1 MSVTPQAVPARYPP
15 AFRLSLVRSC
25 HGGTSPE
32 SHSCLQPT
40 MKLSRITVLGQC
52 PSPIEFGRGHFA
64 RILSELFVNFAI
76 ERPLADFSPTTN
88 RNPQGQFHIQFFWNF
103 RIFTFFK
110 KKNGKVEQSK
120 PYRQNLSYVIFVI
133 FLALWSPTPVL
144 RYPAASRPLLP
155 VSKPRKTAAGQ
166 GIYIQWVHT
175 LRTILCRGRYAR
187 EDTSALCAL

>member
-1 MSVTPQAVPARYPP
+1 MQRSCKSAACNAPDNNPVGYDAEHHITGQGVSPLTRQRDSAPLNPGRHCIPAPCTEQSFNRDLRIPAVCLSGFFTIAFMSLTPQAVPARYPP

-32 SHSCLQPT
+32 SHSCLQAT

-88 RNPQGQFHIQFFWNF
+88 RNPQG
-103 RIFTFFK
+103 
-110 KKNGKVEQSK
+110 
-120 PYRQNLSYVIFVI
+120 
-133 FLALWSPTPVL
+133 
-144 RYPAASRPLLP
+144 
-155 VSKPRKTAAGQ
+155 
-166 GIYIQWVHT
+166 
-175 LRTILCRGRYAR
+175 
-187 EDTSALCAL
+187 

>member
-1 MSVTPQAVPARYPP
+1 MWAGR
-15 AFRLSLVRSC
+15 
-25 HGGTSPE
+25 
-32 SHSCLQPT
+32 
-40 MKLSRITVLGQC
+40 

-120 PYRQNLSYVIFVI
+120 PYRQNLSYIIFVI
-133 FLALWSPTPVL
+133 FLALWPPTPVL
-144 RYPAASRPLLP
+144 RYPAASRLLLP

>member
-1 MSVTPQAVPARYPP
+1 MTRAKICDLCTLAPNNLTDKTCEVLSASLPGSSSVSVTPQAVPARYPP

-64 RILSELFVNFAI
+64 REVFELFVNFAT

-103 RIFTFFK
+103 RIFTFFQK
-110 KKNGKVEQSK
+110 EK
-120 PYRQNLSYVIFVI
+120 RQG
-133 FLALWSPTPVL
+133 PT
-144 RYPAASRPLLP
+144 
-155 VSKPRKTAAGQ
+155 K
-166 GIYIQWVHT
+166 
-175 LRTILCRGRYAR
+175 
-187 EDTSALCAL
+187 